1 MAIPCLTP
9 TVRITIVNRQILH
22 SLSLGA
28 TLIRQPFRDSAE
40 ILSQGDKME
49 PRNVQDELERCQKE
63 ILALSRI
70 SAALSD
76 LANLDAIL
84 GVALDTVLDVMDGA
98 VGGILLLDEQ
108 SRTLYYR
115 VHRGLSLAYVEQMRL
130 GLGEGIAGRVAQNGK
145 AILLGDISTDSRTAH
160 PDLVSDE
167 GLRAFISV
175 PLRAQENVLG
185 VINVAS
191 RLPRHF
197 TTSDMHLLHSIG
209 DQLGMAIE
217 HASLYERL
225 RRARER
231 YQRLAQQTLVAEEDV
246 RRKLAGELHD
256 DTSQVLSGLSL
267 QLQALVDRAEMS
279 DKRDDELITRL
290 KHVQSQAVE
299 VHKEVGRLIRD
310 LRPSLLDTLGL
321 IPAIRQYAEN
331 NLSPL
336 GIHVSV
342 VVEGDDRR
350 LIPEVEAGLFRWTQ
364 GAIGN
369 IAQHSRANNTSI
381 ILTYRDDELF
391 LHVEDDGQGF
401 DVSLITDIEESG
413 RGRGVFSMKE
423 RIKLLG
429 GTCSIDSRPGQGTT
443 VSARVPIIERD
454 PDAED

>member
-1 MAIPCLTP
+1 
-9 TVRITIVNRQILH
+9 
-22 SLSLGA
+22 
-28 TLIRQPFRDSAE
+28 
-40 ILSQGDKME
+40 ME
-49 PRNVQDELERCQKE
+49 PRNVQNELERCQKE

-76 LANLDAIL
+76 LADLDAIL
-84 GVALDTVLDVMDGA
+84 GVALDTVLDIMDGT

-108 SRTLYYR
+108 TRTLYYR
-115 VHRGLSLAYVEQMRL
+115 VHRGLSTIYVEQMRL
-130 GLGEGIAGRVAQNGK
+130 ALGEGIAGGVAQSGK
-145 AILLGDISTDSRTAH
+145 AILLEDISTDPRTAH

-175 PLRAQENVLG
+175 PLRTQDKVLG

-191 RLPRHF
+191 HLPHHF
-197 TTSDMHLLHSIG
+197 TTSDMHLLHSVG

-217 HASLYERL
+217 HTSLYERL

-231 YQRLAQQTLVAEEDV
+231 YRRLAQQTLVAEEDV

-256 DTSQVLSGLSL
+256 DTSQALSGLSL

-279 DKRDDELITRL
+279 GDRDDELITRL
-290 KHVQSQAVE
+290 KHVQTQAVE
-299 VHKEVGRLIRD
+299 VHKEIGRLIRD

-321 IPAIRQYAEN
+321 VPAIRQYAEN
-331 NLSPL
+331 NLGSL
-336 GIHVSV
+336 GISV
-342 VVEGDDRR
+342 VVDVQGDDKR
-350 LIPEVEAGLFRWTQ
+350 LTPEVEAGLFRWTQ

-369 IAQHSRANNTSI
+369 IAQHSHADNASI
-381 ILTYRDDELF
+381 TLAYQGEELF
-391 LHVEDDGQGF
+391 LRVDDDGQGF

-429 GTCSIDSRPGQGTT
+429 GTCSIESKPGQGTT
-443 VSARVPIIERD
+443 VSARVPIIEREQ
-454 PDAED
+454 DAED